1 MATPLLLA
9 ILGLLL
15 GNSTKKNTQQ
25 ETQNVRTL
33 AFAAGL
39 FLVGMMLATLLGEL
53 VPRKTSATHFTLGCL
68 PVTAKVHGSNCQLKP
83 NAIDK
88 TTVNIE
94 VTNDPLVRNAT
105 MKYTT
110 SEPDVTSPLFIWS
123 LPTQTRTSISIE
135 QPDTSTK

>member
-39 FLVGMMLATLLGEL
+39 FLVGMMLATLLGVF
-53 VPRKTSATHFTLGCL
+53 VPRKISTTYFTLGCL
-68 PVTAKVHGSNCQLKP
+68 PVTAEDQGSNCQLKP
-83 NAIDK
+83 NTIDK

-94 VTNDPLVRNAT
+94 VTNDPLARDAT

-110 SEPDVTSPLFIWS
+110 SEPDVTSPLYIWS
-123 LPTQTRTSISIE
+123 LPTLTQTSISI
-135 QPDTSTK
+135 QQTDTSTR